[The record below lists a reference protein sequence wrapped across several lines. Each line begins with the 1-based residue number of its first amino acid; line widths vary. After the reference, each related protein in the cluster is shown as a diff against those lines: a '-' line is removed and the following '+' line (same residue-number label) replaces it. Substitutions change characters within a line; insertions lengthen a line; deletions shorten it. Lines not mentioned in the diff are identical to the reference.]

1 MLYLASASP
10 RRRELLEQL
19 NISYRVITP
28 EIDETPY
35 PNENPQEYVSRLACA
50 KAVAGQQLVSPEDR
64 ILAADTAVIYQGQIF
79 GKPKD
84 AADAAAM
91 LRQLSGQTHQVL
103 TAIALLQGTQ
113 CLSRISATA
122 VSFRAV
128 SDAEIQAYIATR
140 EPFDKA
146 GSYAIQGVASIFIER
161 IEGSYS
167 GVMGLPLFETAEL
180 LQKTHYPLL

>member
-10 RRRELLEQL
+10 RRRELLAQL
-19 NISYRVITP
+19 KIPYTVITP

-35 PNENPQEYVSRLACA
+35 PAENPRDYVSRLACA
-50 KAVAGQQLVSPEDR
+50 KAVAGQRLVRPEDR
-64 ILAADTAVIYQGQIF
+64 VLAADTAVIYQGQIF

-84 AADAAAM
+84 TADAAAM

-103 TAIALLQGTQ
+103 TAIALLQDEQ
-113 CLSRISATA
+113 CLSRVSETA
-122 VSFRAV
+122 VSFRQL
-128 SDAEIQAYIATR
+128 SEAEIQAYIATR

-146 GSYAIQGVASIFIER
+146 GSYAIQGLASIFIAR

-180 LQKTHYPLL
+180 LQQIHYPLL

>member
-19 NISYRVITP
+19 KLPYTVITP

-35 PNENPQEYVSRLACA
+35 PAESPYAYVSRLACA
-50 KAVAGQQLVSPEDR
+50 KAVAGQQLVRPEDR
-64 ILAADTAVIYQGQIF
+64 VLAADTAVIYQGKIF
-79 GKPKD
+79 GKPTD
-84 AADAAAM
+84 ASDAAAM

-103 TAIALLQGTQ
+103 TAIALLQQDT
-113 CLSRISATA
+113 CLSRVSETA
-122 VSFRAV
+122 VSFRAL
-128 SDAEIQAYIATR
+128 SETEIQAYIATR

-146 GSYAIQGVASIFIER
+146 GSYAIQGLASLFIAR

-180 LQKTHYPLL
+180 LQQIHYPVL